1 MNNIEI
7 QDLSEQMVEKYIKS
21 LHQKLGSGR
30 LKKFENI
37 VITNSPEKPN
47 SLSTSDK
54 PQKPFYSSDNEEI
67 VEIPDSP
74 SKQESIPESH
84 SKQTQISNKNEDILL
99 PGFEK
104 EGIIQTLDIYDK
116 RIFYCFYCDSYLH
129 NYENSVENHIEKVTH
144 RKVLSFI
151 EIYFTTNEL
160 LIIIFNFSKQIR
172 INGLSYSEGLNK
184 RFLMKTIDSN
194 ASQNESK

>member
-1 MNNIEI
+1 
-7 QDLSEQMVEKYIKS
+7 MVEKYIKS

>member
-1 MNNIEI
+1 
-7 QDLSEQMVEKYIKS
+7 MVENYIKI

-30 LKKFENI
+30 LKKIENL
-37 VITNSPEKPN
+37 ITNSPQKHN

-54 PQKPFYSSDNEEI
+54 PQKPFYFSDTEEI
-67 VEIPDSP
+67 VEISDSLP
-74 SKQESIPESH
+74 KQESILESH

-104 EGIIQTLDIYDK
+104 EGIIQTLDISNK

-129 NYENSVENHIEKVTH
+129 NYENSVENHIKKVTH

-151 EIYFTTNEL
+151 EIYFATNEL
-160 LIIIFNFSKQIR
+160 LITIFKTFVNR
-172 INGLSYSEGLNK
+172 SE
-184 RFLMKTIDSN
+184 
-194 ASQNESK
+194 